1 MAGVNA
7 PYRYQYE
14 HVAVSQTAY
23 VLGGTGAI
31 GDYLD
36 KLICTVSTAATSSVI
51 ILDGSTSHT
60 ILPNN
65 VGGGLGVYVIPMGA
79 ISRNGPWKITTGAGV
94 EVLAL
99 GIFSA

>member
-7 PYRYQYE
+7 PYRYKYE
-14 HVAVSQTAY
+14 HVAVSQTAH

-36 KLICTVSTAATSSVI
+36 KIICTVSTAATSSVAV
-51 ILDGSTSHT
+51 LDGSTSHT

>member
-14 HVAVSQTAY
+14 HVAVSQTAH

-36 KLICTVSTAATSSVI
+36 KIICTVSTAATSSVAV
-51 ILDGSTSHT
+51 LDGSTSHT

-65 VGGGLGVYVIPMGA
+65 VGGGVGVYVIPIHG
-79 ISRNGPWKITTGAGV
+79 ISRNGSWKITTGAGV

>member
-14 HVAVSQTAY
+14 HVAASQTAQ

-36 KLICTVSTAATSSVI
+36 KIICTVSTAATSSVAV
-51 ILDGSTSHT
+51 LDNSTSHT

>member
-14 HVAVSQTAY
+14 HVAVSQTAQ

-36 KLICTVSTAATSSVI
+36 KLICTVSTAATSSVAV
-51 ILDGSTSHT
+51 LDGSTSHT

-79 ISRNGPWKITTGAGV
+79 ISRTGPWKITTGAGV